1 MLLVLSALAFAAF
14 GDDPS
19 PSEEPSYTMTPDPTS
34 RSGIPKIWVVV
45 VSCVGA
51 LAIVFVC
58 VVILCIKKPPE
69 DRINT
74 EALLMSRP
82 GEY

>member
-1 MLLVLSALAFAAF
+1 
-14 GDDPS
+14 
-19 PSEEPSYTMTPDPTS
+19 MTPDPTS